1 MANNMSLSLYPMRHL
16 LKSARSGDLFVCHLV
31 QEAKV
36 LHDDQGRFEK
46 IRQEFK
52 LRDSYG
58 LEVKKASELGWFL
71 IRHGQNFENIA
82 TVNRRIAWCV
92 RTILIARTAEARR
105 PIFAVEALAHFA
117 RSAEAGQLIRH
128 KSSND
133 LDNLT
138 LSSFAKFLDAWG
150 SADIGSVDRSPA
162 AYLQQFRKS
171 GNTVALQTY
180 NSGWEASGASYG

>member
-1 MANNMSLSLYPMRHL
+1 MSLSLYPMRHL

-71 IRHGQNFENIA
+71 IRHGRNFENIA

-92 RTILIARTAEARR
+92 RTVLIARAAEARH
-105 PIFAVEALAHFA
+105 PIFAAEALARFSG
-117 RSAEAGQLIRH
+117 SAAVGQLIRH

-133 LDNLT
+133 FEDQI
-138 LSSFAKFLDAWG
+138 LSSFAEFLEAWG
-150 SADIGSVDRSPA
+150 SADIGSLDRSPA

-180 NSGWEASGASYG
+180 NSGWESSADGYA